1 MRVFYSKTSLKHLAK
16 LGKNIQENIVTAI
29 DGLPDRGDI
38 QKMRGQSL
46 KNVFRL
52 RVGRYRILYI
62 RETEVT
68 RILDIDTRGDI
79 YK

>member
-1 MRVFYSKTSLKHLAK
+1 MSVFYSKTSLKHLSKLAK
-16 LGKNIQENIVTAI
+16 DVRENIVSAI
-29 DGLPDRGDI
+29 AGLPERGDV
-38 QKMRGQSL
+38 QKMRGQTL

-62 RETEVT
+62 RETDVI